1 MVHPWVKGAIGGA
14 RATAAALE
22 RVQGVRAG
30 KPVASTNSIV
40 NRTAAVLRQRELEDL
55 GLFDIGSQE
64 VFDRIG
70 RIASAAFSAPTAFV
84 SLLDAERMW
93 IQTTEGRV
101 LDDTP
106 VETSL
111 CIHTVQA
118 GEMLVVEDARSDAR
132 FATNPH
138 VLGDP
143 FVRFYA
149 GAPLFSPN
157 RVAVG
162 TLCVV
167 DRVPRSFSAEQ
178 QTILADLAALT
189 MSQFE
194 LQRAALMDGLTGSWN
209 RRMLEQVVS
218 AEIRRSNRTDR
229 KFALAMLDLD
239 HFKRLNDEFGH
250 AVGDEVLTTFA
261 RLVRDNL
268 RPEDW
273 FFRMGGEEFAALIV
287 HSSSTKAE
295 GLIEQIRGDLARRGP
310 AFGSRGVTFSSGI
323 TDHRPP
329 SLGGVEGDTLPKIL
343 QRADTALYEA
353 KAAGRNR
360 TVCAAQAR
368 VEG

>member
-1 MVHPWVKGAIGGA
+1 MVHPWVKGAFGGA
-14 RATAAALE
+14 RAAAAAADY
-22 RVQGVRAG
+22 VRAAA
-30 KPVASTNSIV
+30 PPASTHSIV
-40 NRTAAVLRQRELEDL
+40 NRAAAAQRQRELEDL
-55 GLFDIGSQE
+55 GLFNIASQE

-93 IQTTEGRV
+93 IQTTEGQV

-118 GEMLVVEDARSDAR
+118 GEMLVVEDARTDPR

-157 RVAVG
+157 RVPVG

-167 DRVPRSFSAEQ
+167 DRTARRFTPEQ
-178 QTILADLAALT
+178 QTMLADLAALT

-218 AEIRRSNRTDR
+218 AEIRRSKRTDR

-239 HFKRLNDEFGH
+239 FFKRLNDEYGH
-250 AVGDEVLTTFA
+250 AVGDEVLITFA

-273 FFRMGGEEFAALIV
+273 FFRLGGEEFAALIV
-287 HSSSTKAE
+287 HSSSAKAE
-295 GLIEQIRGDLARRGP
+295 GLIEQIRDDLARRGP

-329 SLGGVEGDTLPKIL
+329 SLGGVEGDTLATIL
-343 QRADTALYEA
+343 QRADMALYEA

-360 TVCAAQAR
+360 TVCAAQER
-368 VEG
+368 VDA